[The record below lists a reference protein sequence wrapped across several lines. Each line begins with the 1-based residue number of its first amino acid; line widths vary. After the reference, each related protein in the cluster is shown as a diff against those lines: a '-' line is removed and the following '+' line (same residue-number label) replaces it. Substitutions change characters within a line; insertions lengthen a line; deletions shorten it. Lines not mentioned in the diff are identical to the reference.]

1 MKTTVTAP
9 RGGAGGGTA
18 TIVGDVCFFSP
29 HLMKQKAAL
38 FVSVKVMQRLRY
50 CAFEGAGPEV
60 WTQELISRLASVAV
74 YHWGPFQ
81 TRAIQSQ

>member
-1 MKTTVTAP
+1 
-9 RGGAGGGTA
+9 
-18 TIVGDVCFFSP
+18 
-29 HLMKQKAAL
+29 MKQKAAL

-74 YHWGPFQ
+74 YHWRPFQTRVAVYHWGPFQ
-81 TRAIQSQ
+81 TCAIQSQ